1 MNCIECGWPC
11 SGWTV
16 REDKLCSSCRVRIT
30 YQRWQELKTP
40 ESLKAHQ
47 IANYQA
53 MVD

>member
-1 MNCIECGWPC
+1 MNCTVCGWPC
-11 SGWTV
+11 V
-16 REDKLCSSCRVRIT
+16 RDDKLCSSCRVRIT

-40 ESLKAHQ
+40 EAMREHQ